1 MTLKELFKKRQ
12 SIYQKRLLSYLRY
25 VLNDHFVVAM
35 LILLGAGGF
44 AYSDYVGTL
53 QTGEVL
59 PVIVGIL
66 LLSIVL
72 VIGKIGLFLEA
83 ADIVFILPKENS
95 FKPIMNRLAGRSLL
109 IQLIPLLL
117 ISLFI
122 MPLLVGAGFLQFSDW
137 IFVFIAMLSLKSI
150 FLILVLYYNHEG
162 NMMDQ
167 SMATFLFIIF
177 SFIGLGIVVFVSPII
192 GAIMTVV
199 AAGVALFLYKKTT
212 QRLLKWEWMI
222 QNEQNRKQVIY
233 RFFNLFTDVPFIG
246 SKTRRLKIL
255 DPLIQWTTSKNATP
269 QEYYLKRVFFRN
281 TTYSGLVLRL
291 LVIAALILIFTNNLI
306 LSYSVSLLF
315 NYLIA
320 FQLLPL
326 SQHIDMTIQFSF
338 YPVHGFGKIRAMKK
352 IITQVS
358 MFVSLVFAI
367 IELPKGIYASVGVLG
382 LNFIF
387 TLLFTYFYLP
397 KRLLR

>member
-12 SIYQKRLLSYLRY
+12 SISQKRLLSYLRY

-44 AYSDYVGTL
+44 AYSDYVDTL
-53 QTGEVL
+53 EQGAIF
-59 PVIVGIL
+59 PVSVGIL
-66 LLSIVL
+66 LLSIIL

-83 ADIVFILPKENS
+83 ADLVFILPKENS
-95 FKPIMNRLAGRSLL
+95 FKPIMNKLAGRSLL

-117 ISLFI
+117 MSLFI
-122 MPLLVGAGFLQFSDW
+122 MPLLVGTGFLQFSDW
-137 IFVFIAMLSLKSI
+137 IFVFISMLSLKSI
-150 FLILVLYYNHEG
+150 FLLLILYYNHEG
-162 NMMDQ
+162 NFMDQ
-167 SMATFLFIIF
+167 SIATFLFIVF
-177 SFIGLGIVVFVSPII
+177 SFIGLSIVVLVSPII
-192 GAIMTVV
+192 GSVMTLVS
-199 AAGVALFLYKKTT
+199 AGAVLFLYRKIKH
-212 QRLLKWEWMI
+212 RPLKWERMI

-246 SKTRRLKIL
+246 SQTRRLKAL
-255 DPLIQWTTSKNATP
+255 DPIIQWSTSKSATS

-315 NYLIA
+315 NYLIS

-326 SQHIDMTIQFSF
+326 GQHVDKTIQFSF
-338 YPVHGFGKIRAMKK
+338 YPVDSFGKIKAMKK
-352 IITQVS
+352 IIMQVS
-358 MFVSLVFAI
+358 MFAGLVFAI
-367 IELPKGIYASVGVLG
+367 IELPKGIYAFVGVLG